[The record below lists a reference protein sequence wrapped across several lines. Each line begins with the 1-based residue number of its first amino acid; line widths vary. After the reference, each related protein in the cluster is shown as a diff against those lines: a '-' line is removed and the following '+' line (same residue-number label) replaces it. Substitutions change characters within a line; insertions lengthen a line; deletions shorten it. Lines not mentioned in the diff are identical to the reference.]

1 MLQGGGLQ
9 HQPTGPWGCRWTLE
23 WGRRQHQGARKPPPG
38 PSGLT
43 RGLPGQLPGRGCGN
57 QPPCP
62 GLPPRFQCQSPLW
75 GHTGW
80 RRSSQL
86 LLPHHR
92 DGHHLEDFGMVVL
105 SVQGHPGGPEA
116 AFEADEYHFLC
127 KAVKSCKQKLHER
140 MAMYPLPSGVSHCH
154 SLAPTRHPLVQPQ
167 WTVSPRKE
175 LCAMLPMVPGV
186 GLDGAHRVSP
196 EPPATCV
203 EFWLCSMQ
211 GTPQRNQ
218 SPSSWPYN

>member
-1 MLQGGGLQ
+1 MEICERPYPPTPRLPPSWSRTPAKGTFFPVEPRAPCGPHSPHRRGTGKETPGMLQGGGLQ

-154 SLAPTRHPLVQPQ
+154 SLAPTRHPLV
-167 WTVSPRKE
+167 
-175 LCAMLPMVPGV
+175 
-186 GLDGAHRVSP
+186 
-196 EPPATCV
+196 
-203 EFWLCSMQ
+203 
-211 GTPQRNQ
+211 
-218 SPSSWPYN
+218 